1 MLEEHT
7 NRDANGSA
15 PEEIRGKGTQED
27 RSGNVLYVEP
37 ATLPKLPPD
46 IH

>member
-7 NRDANGSA
+7 NRDANGST

-27 RSGNVLYVEP
+27 RSVNVLYVEP
-37 ATLPKLPPD
+37 ATLSKLALD